1 MNVQCTH
8 CSTVFRVDP
17 RKVPAGGVRVR
28 CSICRGVFEVAAEG
42 AQAESAAAAAPSSA
56 VAAVTPAPQPT
67 PQPAAAA
74 DPRPAP
80 PPAPSAPPAAGPAF
94 QPVSAPPAAAPAAMP
109 APAPA
114 PAPTPVPAPTPA
126 PVPQPAAA
134 AAPPPAPRPAPA
146 ASPAPA
152 AAPAAPARSPFGAS
166 DPNAKA
172 RRLARALVSDI
183 ITYHPERRDKS
194 LADGTIKKEFMD
206 EIKKSWEEYVAQV
219 GAETARGTTHF
230 RDALNEILA
239 KGQSIF

>member
-42 AQAESAAAAAPSSA
+42 APVEPAGASAAASAQPQAA
-56 VAAVTPAPQPT
+56 APQPT
-67 PQPAAAA
+67 PQP
-74 DPRPAP
+74 
-80 PPAPSAPPAAGPAF
+80 
-94 QPVSAPPAAAPAAMP
+94 VSAPDTTPAPTP

-114 PAPTPVPAPTPA
+114 PAGGPAF
-126 PVPQPAAA
+126 QPAAA
-134 AAPPPAPRPAPA
+134 PTPIPAPA
-146 ASPAPA
+146 PQPAPA
-152 AAPAAPARSPFGAS
+152 AAPAPVPAPAVAPRGGSPFGAA

-183 ITYHPERRDKS
+183 VTYHPERRDRS
-194 LADGTIKKEFMD
+194 LADGTIKREFMD
-206 EIKKSWEEYVAQV
+206 EIKKSWEEYVGQV

-239 KGQSIF
+239 KGQQVF